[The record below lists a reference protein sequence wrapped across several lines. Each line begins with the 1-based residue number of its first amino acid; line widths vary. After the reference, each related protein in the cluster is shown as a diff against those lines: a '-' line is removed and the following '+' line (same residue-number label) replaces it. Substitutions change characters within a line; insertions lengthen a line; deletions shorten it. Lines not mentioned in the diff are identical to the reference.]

1 MTLNTARKGEETA
14 KIFLKYHFHCNAIF
28 DFKRFHM
35 INLEPLSF
43 QTIYNLWKL
52 LKDLIEK
59 KDDKKKRQASHST
72 NNIQSTNK
80 KKEKKNQNQI

>member
-1 MTLNTARKGEETA
+1 
-14 KIFLKYHFHCNAIF
+14 
-28 DFKRFHM
+28 M

-59 KDDKKKRQASHST
+59 KDDKKKRQVSHST
-72 NNIQSTNK
+72 NNIQSTN
-80 KKEKKNQNQI
+80 